1 MTRYINQPGGLPIMK
16 NSPIHIVFSGGGT
29 GGHLFPGLAVA
40 EQLSAVIP
48 RARITFCGGEKPFE
62 RREVS
67 NSGFDHV
74 ALPSRPFPQGARDA
88 VSFVVENLAG
98 YLSAKRFLRDENV
111 AVVVGLGGYASVP
124 MGRAAI
130 RHDVPLVLLEQ
141 NAVPGRATRWLAR
154 GATLVCTAFEEA
166 EAGLRC
172 RCPVRVTGNPIRFG
186 FDRDSQ
192 IAFSTIAAQ
201 SKRKGESLAGVFASY
216 DTKSPGLLVS
226 RSPSLDRSPSSSQ
239 LLVLGGSGGA
249 RSLNENVPK
258 ALYKIRRQLAGWRIV
273 HQSGEADVEAT
284 ESLYRKFD
292 LPATVVSFVDD
303 MPKMLRSTDLAI
315 CRAGGT
321 TLAELSAA
329 GVPAVLLPYPH
340 ATDDHQL
347 ANARHF
353 SADGGCVTID
363 EREISDRL
371 DDRLADVLCFLLA
384 NDKLRERMSEA
395 MRSLAR
401 PTAAR
406 DVAELIWSIVSS
418 RSLQAE
424 PAM

>member
-1 MTRYINQPGGLPIMK
+1 VKQPGGLNIME
-16 NSPIHIVFSGGGT
+16 NSLIHIVFSGGGT

-40 EQLSAVIP
+40 DQLSAMIP
-48 RARITFCGGEKPFE
+48 RARITFFGGDKPFE

-67 NSGFDHV
+67 RAGFDHI
-74 ALPSRPFPQGARDA
+74 ALPSRPFPRGARDA

-98 YLSAKRFLRDENV
+98 YLTASRFLRDERV
-111 AVVVGLGGYASVP
+111 AAVIGLGGYTSVP

-130 RHDVPLVLLEQ
+130 RRDVPLVLLEQ

-166 EAGLRC
+166 NAGLRC

-186 FDRDSQ
+186 FDCDTRVML
-192 IAFSTIAAQ
+192 STIA
-201 SKRKGESLAGVFASY
+201 GESERVGDA
-216 DTKSPGLLVS
+216 LVELS
-226 RSPSLDRSPSSSQ
+226 GCSDKESPSLPLSLSPPLQLQVPRSQ
-239 LLVLGGSGGA
+239 LLILGGSGGA
-249 RSLNENVPK
+249 RSLNESVPK

-273 HQSGEADVEAT
+273 HQAGEADVDAT
-284 ESLYRKFD
+284 ESLYQKFG
-292 LPATVVSFVDD
+292 LPATVTPFVDD
-303 MPKMLRSTDLAI
+303 MSQTLRSTDLAI

-384 NDKLRERMSEA
+384 NDKLRERMSKA
-395 MRSLAR
+395 MHGLAR
-401 PTAAR
+401 PTAAQ

-418 RSLQAE
+418 RSLHAE